1 MKRAILVVLGLLL
14 LAASAAWF
22 FSDLPDTA
30 RELLADRGLLGAQS
44 RSLAPGGGSWETI
57 KTALDVANAV
67 IGCIG
72 IYLTVRA
79 TRQSQ
84 SMSQ

>member
-1 MKRAILVVLGLLL
+1 MKRAFLVIFGLLL
-14 LAASAAWF
+14 LALAAAWF
-22 FSDLPDTA
+22 LTDLPGVA
-30 RELLADRGLLGAQS
+30 RDMLADRSVLGPQT
-44 RSLAPGGGSWETI
+44 RSLSPDTGSWDTI

-67 IGCIG
+67 IGCVG

-84 SMSQ
+84 SMS